1 MKSLIIAVV
10 LLACTSTANA
20 QSIWKHTR
28 NMQRSGRLFH
38 AERSRTAEAV
48 FQSSGRANRLAA
60 MRSWLRS
67 PGHRKIAL
75 SLGFTVCRGNVCTR
89 RKLFR

>member
-28 NMQRSGRLFH
+28 NMQKSGRLFH

-48 FQSSGRANRLAA
+48 LQSSGKANRFAA

-67 PGHRKIAL
+67 PRHRKIAL
-75 SLGFTVCRGNVCTR
+75 SLGVTVCRGNVCTR

>member
-1 MKSLIIAVV
+1 MKSLIVAVV
-10 LLACTSTANA
+10 LLVFTPSANA

-28 NMQRSGRLFH
+28 EMQRTGRMFH
-38 AERSRTAEAV
+38 AEKSRTAEAV
-48 FQSSGRANRLAA
+48 FQSSGSANRFKA

-75 SLGFTVCRGNVCTR
+75 SVGVTVCRGNFCTR